1 MHILKEAKHLFITIN
16 QEDNKK
22 LYKHFELLEFLY
34 KENKEFIDDEII
46 KLERLSDDIIKEIV
60 EKIPDDLLSDIHKEY
75 IVLYLVKRRDILL
88 KMIDRS

>member
-1 MHILKEAKHLFITIN
+1 M
-16 QEDNKK
+16 
-22 LYKHFELLEFLY
+22 LEFLY